1 MTSPIV
7 IISKWVS
14 PRANFNLIFP
24 SSTSV
29 RIKNVCTQTVK
40 LWNTAKL
47 EDKDKPSWYWN
58 QFWFLAREIPNLW
71 FQYSCLIF
79 FRSGTFSRT
88 WIYCSTQN
96 LYPSWFMFPKYSSVP
111 QPNSKRKR
119 ILQILR
125 TCAWSFERQN
135 IRRSSSL
142 VKMYDL
148 EFHFSELG
156 TLKLKNS
163 CGFHFT
169 ASMSGGNKS
178 SDVLKEH

>member
-7 IISKWVS
+7 IIPKWVS
-14 PRANFNLIFP
+14 PRKNFNLIFP

-79 FRSGTFSRT
+79 FRSGTIHLLGYPVPLKTSTLPDLCFPSILLFLSQIAKGNASFKYWERVHGPSRD
-88 WIYCSTQN
+88 
-96 LYPSWFMFPKYSSVP
+96 
-111 QPNSKRKR
+111 
-119 ILQILR
+119 R
-125 TCAWSFERQN
+125 TYEEAP
-135 IRRSSSL
+135 L
-142 VKMYDL
+142 
-148 EFHFSELG
+148 
-156 TLKLKNS
+156 
-163 CGFHFT
+163 
-169 ASMSGGNKS
+169 
-178 SDVLKEH
+178 